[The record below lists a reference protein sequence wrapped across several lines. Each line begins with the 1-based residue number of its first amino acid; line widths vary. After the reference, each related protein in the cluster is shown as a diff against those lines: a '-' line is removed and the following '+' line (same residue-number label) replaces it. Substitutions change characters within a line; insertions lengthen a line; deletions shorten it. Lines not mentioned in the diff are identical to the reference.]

1 MNANWF
7 DAVSRRLGAFGTRCA
22 ALALLIVVGLLVL
35 EAGPG
40 VHAQEATPVTEPLF
54 EGVELEVVT
63 FGPVPAY
70 PPEPAEIALLRLRFE
85 PGGRLLVPA
94 DDPGMAIHY
103 VEIGTLTFRFST
115 PVVVTRS
122 TQEQEQVPAETEFT
136 LEAGDAFTA
145 PPPSGGEFRNDG
157 TEEATLLIAVIGPV
171 AAEAT
176 PEP

>member
-1 MNANWF
+1 M
-7 DAVSRRLGAFGTRCA
+7 RRLVSLASVVVLLAFA
-22 ALALLIVVGLLVL
+22 
-35 EAGPG
+35 AGPE
-40 VHAQEATPVTEPLF
+40 VVAQEATPVTEPVF
-54 EGVELEVVT
+54 EGVELELVT

-103 VEIGTLTFRFST
+103 VEVGTMSFRFSA
-115 PVVVTRS
+115 PVVVTRGAQD
-122 TQEQEQVPAETEFT
+122 QEQIPADTEFT

-157 TEEATLLIAVIGPV
+157 TEEATVLIAVIGPV
-171 AAEAT
+171 AVEAT
-176 PEP
+176 PTP